1 VLGSRCPLEEGDQYR
16 QRANLLELFF
26 ICLKLDFAFH
36 VRRSVCRGPLCCRWK
51 VRLLQPAEVARNA
64 EVCDQNN
71 RWPPSRRI
79 RKKSRL
85 RRPLVSAPAA
95 AAVPAATWAAHP
107 GQGRCNSYA

>member
-1 VLGSRCPLEEGDQYR
+1 MLGSRWPLEEGDKYR

-36 VRRSVCRGPLCCRWK
+36 VRRSVCRGPLCCRWNG
-51 VRLLQPAEVARNA
+51 RLLQPPEVARNA

-79 RKKSRL
+79 RNKSHLL
-85 RRPLVSAPAA
+85 RPVVTAA
-95 AAVPAATWAAHP
+95 AAMSAV
-107 GQGRCNSYA
+107 R